1 MLSNKR
7 THQQSNRAT
16 KRKTKRQNIGAKYTL
31 YVTNLNSKIKPVK
44 MKENLYILFSSFADV
59 LEIHYP
65 RKDRRGQGWIV
76 VSSPEEAAQCIEKLD
91 NFQMFENQIHV
102 NLARKDANIIGELT
116 KLESH
121 DKEDEDED

>member
-1 MLSNKR
+1 
-7 THQQSNRAT
+7 
-16 KRKTKRQNIGAKYTL
+16 
-31 YVTNLNSKIKPVK
+31 

-121 DKEDEDED
+121 DKEDEDQD